1 MIALSINGTDART
14 LGFVLSAAP
23 GWADLPAR
31 SWPSVALPG
40 HQGVRRLTD
49 LAVDGPRTLRLAGV
63 LSGTDAADLLS
74 KLDALKLL
82 LAGDT
87 ARLRF
92 GDRPTRY
99 LDVLVQTCA
108 PLAAGAHLNSRQ
120 LALEL
125 TALAEDGLFYDD
137 DAQDITV
144 DDTNTGLPQGTGV
157 TRPVLTITGATDP
170 TLVAVE
176 TDGAT
181 GIGSMALTGVTS
193 GQTVVVDLDALTI
206 TIDGANG
213 MNHLTDGE
221 VFEFDPA
228 LVGQLPT
235 LSCSSGSCAVA
246 YRKAWR

>member
-23 GWADLPAR
+23 GWADLPPR

-49 LAVDGPRTLRLAGV
+49 LAVDGPRVLRLSGV
-63 LSGTDAADLLS
+63 LSGTDAADLLT

-82 LAGDT
+82 LAANT
-87 ARLRF
+87 ARFRF

-137 DAQDITV
+137 DAQAITV

-157 TRPVLTITGATDP
+157 TRPVLTITGAT
-170 TLVAVE
+170 E
-176 TDGAT
+176 GAT

-193 GQTVVVDLDALTI
+193 GQTVVVDLEALTI
-206 TIDGANG
+206 TIDGVNG
-213 MNHLTDGE
+213 MNQLTDGE
-221 VFEFDPA
+221 FFEFDPA

-235 LSCSSGSCAVA
+235 LSCSSGSCVAA